1 MVGYFL
7 GGNIM
12 TEKEFILEFTQRYK
26 EYRQKAAGIDVFDAN
41 HRMEHEKLKIDLLL
55 FCIEHEETILEV
67 DGRSVVVGLEIA
79 DFLARSLR
87 KQANGI
93 VEIIARSWQLLVE
106 D

>member
-1 MVGYFL
+1 
-7 GGNIM
+7 M
-12 TEKEFILEFTQRYK
+12 TEKEFILEFVKRYQ
-26 EYRQKAAGIDVFDAN
+26 EYQKKAAAINVFDCDG
-41 HRMEHEKLKIDLLL
+41 RMEHERLKIDLLL
-55 FCIEHEETILEV
+55 FCIEREETILEV

>member
-55 FCIEHEETILEV
+55 FCIEHEETILEI
-67 DGRSVVVGLEIA
+67 DGRTVVTGFEIA
-79 DFLARSLR
+79 EILARFLR
-87 KQANGI
+87 RQQNGT
-93 VEIIARSWQLLVE
+93 VEVIARSWQLLI
-106 D
+106 DG